1 LSSPLV
7 GITRWLVALAM
18 PVFII
23 LIWVRILWNPWLV
36 QWEYGKAD
44 FPRDP
49 YGLSNQQRID
59 YALQWVN
66 YYNSN
71 QSPEAGIKF
80 FTELQFPG
88 ANLPVY
94 SPYDVKHMVDVRLVT
109 DKAWRI
115 LGVAGIIVIG
125 GLLALL
131 IPRSTRRDGYAAIFI
146 GGLISTL
153 LLASLILFLLLS
165 WRTFFIT
172 FHEVLFPSGGWTFD
186 LTSMLIRIFPDRFWF
201 DTFALGVG
209 GALVL
214 SAVVTLIGWLL
225 NRGART

>member
-1 LSSPLV
+1 MNSSLV
-7 GITRWLVALAM
+7 GVTRWLVALAM

-23 LIWVRILWNPWLV
+23 LLWVRILWNPWLV

-49 YGLSNQQRID
+49 YGLSNQLRID

-71 QSPEAGIKF
+71 QTPEEGIKF

-88 ANLPVY
+88 TTLPVY

-109 DKAWRI
+109 DKAWRV
-115 LGVAGIIVIG
+115 LGLAAVIVVG

-131 IPRSTRRDGYAAIFI
+131 IPRSTRRDGYAAVFI

-153 LLASLILFLLLS
+153 LLAGLILFLLLA
-165 WRTFFIT
+165 WRTFFVT
-172 FHEVLFPSGGWTFD
+172 FHEVLFPAGGWTFD
-186 LTSMLIRIFPDRFWF
+186 FTSMLIRIFPDRFWF

-209 GALVL
+209 GALAI

-225 NRGART
+225 YRSARA